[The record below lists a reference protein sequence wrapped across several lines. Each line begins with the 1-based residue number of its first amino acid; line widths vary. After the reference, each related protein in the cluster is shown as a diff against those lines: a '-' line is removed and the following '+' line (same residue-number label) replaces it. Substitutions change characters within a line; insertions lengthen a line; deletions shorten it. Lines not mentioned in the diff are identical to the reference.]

1 MLTFIYILFIS
12 PVLNAPMPRT
22 YYSYLLEDVREDV
35 VDASLL
41 KLPKRTDV
49 DILKMGIAMAEVKKT
64 TPLSDIE
71 AAFLIYKWIAQNIK
85 VNCVDSNKE
94 EAAGVYNLGTGNFV
108 GISALFNT
116 MCSIMNIE
124 SLTIIGFNKRWDE
137 VRKTNI
143 LFYKAEHYWNYILIN
158 NTYYLVDPTLSSGF
172 CYETKFQKDYLDYYF
187 GTKPE
192 FLINTHFPIKEK
204 YQFLDNTISEEKW
217 GSINYENSTL
227 LFRWYENNNT

>member
-1 MLTFIYILFIS
+1 
-12 PVLNAPMPRT
+12 MPRS
-22 YYSYLLEDVREDV
+22 YYSYLLEYVREDV

-41 KLPKRTDV
+41 KLPKRTNV
-49 DILKMGIAMAEVKKT
+49 DILKMCLAMAEEKKT

-71 AAFLIYKWIAQNIK
+71 AAFLVYKQIVQNIQ

-94 EAAGVYNLGTGNFV
+94 EAAGVYNSGTGTFI

-124 SLTIIGFNKRWDE
+124 SLTIAGFNKRWDD
-137 VRKTNI
+137 VKNTHR
-143 LFYKAEHYWNYILIN
+143 LCYKAEHYWNYILIN

-172 CYETKFQKDYLDYYF
+172 CYGVKFQKEYLDYYF

-192 FLINTHFPIKEK
+192 FLIYTHFPIK
-204 YQFLDNTISEEKW
+204 
-217 GSINYENSTL
+217 
-227 LFRWYENNNT
+227 